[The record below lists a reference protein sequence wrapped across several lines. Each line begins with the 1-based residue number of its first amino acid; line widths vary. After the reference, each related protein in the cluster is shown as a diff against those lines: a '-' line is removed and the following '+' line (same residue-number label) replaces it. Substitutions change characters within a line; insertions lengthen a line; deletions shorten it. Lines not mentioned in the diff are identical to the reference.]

1 VVVRP
6 GDSLW
11 SLAEAALRRDGTG
24 APTTRQVAQAWPRWW
39 AANREAVG
47 DDPDLLLPGTVL
59 RPPPD
64 GTSRP

>member
-1 VVVRP
+1 MVVRP

-11 SLAEAALRRDGTG
+11 SIAETSLRRTG
-24 APTTRQVAQAWPRWW
+24 AQPSDRQVALAWPRWW

-59 RPPPD
+59 RPPPH
-64 GTSRP
+64 GAS